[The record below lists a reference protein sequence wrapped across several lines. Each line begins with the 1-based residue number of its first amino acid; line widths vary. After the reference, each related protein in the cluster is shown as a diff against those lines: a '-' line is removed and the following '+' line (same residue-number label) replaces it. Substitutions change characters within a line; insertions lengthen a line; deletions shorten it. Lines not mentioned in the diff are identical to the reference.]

1 MNKVEEITKCKE
13 MLDNGLITPEEF
25 NEMKSAI
32 INNTDKDAVSKRNEE
47 SLNTNITRKKTR
59 SINKD
64 SIVNK
69 IKDKKN
75 TIIPLCGILVLL
87 VLVMVCCGGNGLNKV
102 EDKYESDSRFTFLH
116 DGSRVSSVMFQTE
129 DQTEFLELA
138 NDVFNILG
146 FSRDDYVKAYE
157 EQENKNSQVVV
168 KGYIVDAWGGGRNP
182 TCYITKE

>member
-75 TIIPLCGILVLL
+75 TIIPLCGILDR
-87 VLVMVCCGGNGLNKV
+87 K
-102 EDKYESDSRFTFLH
+102 
-116 DGSRVSSVMFQTE
+116 SV
-129 DQTEFLELA
+129 
-138 NDVFNILG
+138 V
-146 FSRDDYVKAYE
+146 
-157 EQENKNSQVVV
+157 
-168 KGYIVDAWGGGRNP
+168 
-182 TCYITKE
+182 